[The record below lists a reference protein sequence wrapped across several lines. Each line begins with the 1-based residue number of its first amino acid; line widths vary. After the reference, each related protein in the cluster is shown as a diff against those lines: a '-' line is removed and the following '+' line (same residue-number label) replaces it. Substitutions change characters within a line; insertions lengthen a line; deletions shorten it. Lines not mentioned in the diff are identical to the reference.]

1 MNVSEMEVP
10 ERTDIGSMSID
21 KLGDIGG
28 MKLLLN
34 VDTNG
39 KKLAEWSKDNASNIQ
54 RLLSENGALLVRGLK
69 INSSKQFACL
79 LETLFAG
86 PLLEY
91 QYRSTPRTAF
101 KGNVYT
107 ATEYS
112 NVEVIPQHNENAYAR
127 SWPNRIGFLCMLPSE
142 TGGATPISDSRYIC
156 ENLPTAL
163 LQKFEQ
169 KGVMYVRNYSNI
181 DLPWSE
187 VFQTEDR
194 QQVEQYCDA
203 NQISYQWLDDNK
215 LRTTQINPAVVNHPV
230 SGEKLWFN
238 QAHLFHVSSLDPE
251 IKKTMLDSFCE
262 TDLPRNTFFGDGSSI
277 DKSDLDII
285 RALYAESTIRF
296 DWQKHDLLLLDNMLF
311 THGRESYTGARK
323 IITGMANANEQAN
336 VPVGA

>member
-1 MNVSEMEVP
+1 
-10 ERTDIGSMSID
+10 
-21 KLGDIGG
+21 
-28 MKLLLN
+28 
-34 VDTNG
+34 
-39 KKLAEWSKDNASNIQ
+39 
-54 RLLSENGALLVRGLK
+54 
-69 INSSKQFACL
+69 
-79 LETLFAG
+79 
-86 PLLEY
+86 
-91 QYRSTPRTAF
+91 
-101 KGNVYT
+101 
-107 ATEYS
+107 
-112 NVEVIPQHNENAYAR
+112 
-127 SWPNRIGFLCMLPSE
+127 MLPSE

-156 ENLPTAL
+156 KHLPTAL

-215 LRTTQINPAVVNHPV
+215 LRTTQINPAVVNHPD

-251 IKKTMLDSFCE
+251 IRKTMLATFDEKS
-262 TDLPRNTFFGDGSSI
+262 LPRNSFFGDGSSI
-277 DKSDLDII
+277 DESDLDII

-296 DWQKHDLLLLDNMLF
+296 DWRKHDLMLLDNMLF

-323 IITGMANANEQAN
+323 IITGMAMPNE
-336 VPVGA
+336 